1 MKNHLITYKQ
11 ALELLQVC
19 LYTPEIPFAPPA
31 SLVHHII
38 ITCTPTFTCK

>member
-19 LYTPEIPFAPPA
+19 LYTPQTPFTQPA
-31 SLVHHII
+31 SLVHHVL
-38 ITCTPTFTCK
+38 ITYSPAFISK